1 MKKLYVFLGP
11 PGSGKG
17 TQAQLLRDSLD
28 CVVVSTGDLLREE
41 IKRATVLGKKIQTV
55 VESGGLVPDELLIA
69 IVEPLLSGLS
79 QESGAVIFD
88 GFPRTVGQAEQF
100 DQLLTS
106 LGRSIEHVLYFDA
119 SLDLVLE
126 RINGRRIC
134 SDCSRTY
141 HVAYVPPK
149 QADVCDDCGH
159 ALIVRDDDQADVVRK
174 RYQAYCEQTAIL
186 RSYYADRCVVIDTS
200 RPLDSITQTVQ
211 ETFGCGHR
219 S

>member
-1 MKKLYVFLGP
+1 MKKIYVFLGP

-17 TQAQLLRDSLD
+17 TQAQLVREVMD

-41 IKRATVLGKKIQTV
+41 IKRETVLGKKIQAV

-100 DQLLTS
+100 DQLLES
-106 LGRSIEHVLYFDA
+106 LGQSIEQVLYFDA
-119 SLDLVLE
+119 SLELVLE

-134 SDCSRTY
+134 SYCSRTY
-141 HVAYVPPK
+141 HVMYVPPK
-149 QADVCDDCGH
+149 HEGVCDDCGN

-174 RYQAYCEQTAIL
+174 RYQAYCEQTDIL
-186 RSYYADRCVVIDTS
+186 RSYYEDRCVVVDTS
-200 RPLDSITQTVQ
+200 QPLDAITHMVQ
-211 ETFGCGHR
+211 DTFGCGHR